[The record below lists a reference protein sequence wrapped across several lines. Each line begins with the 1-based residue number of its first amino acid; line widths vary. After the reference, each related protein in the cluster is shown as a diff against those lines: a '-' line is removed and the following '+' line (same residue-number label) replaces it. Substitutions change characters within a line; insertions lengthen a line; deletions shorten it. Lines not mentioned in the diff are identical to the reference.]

1 MKIEKRNRAYLEMDE
16 MNCFVDWK
24 KNRKN
29 GRYRKY
35 DKTQ

>member
-16 MNCFVDWK
+16 ISCFVVWE